1 MRAREFVIEAQHS
14 IRDQI
19 IHAVDINGGSLD
31 DYFVRFTKRDHLGF
45 SDQQTFGR
53 FPDVDDPDFDIDRIT
68 AQARGRRVLW
78 FYPLK
83 TYLSAREGTYAMD
96 FPYVWLVKL
105 KPNAWLQTVR
115 SGDRE
120 VKPAPAGKERVG
132 ILRMSFTPAALFFK
146 HGFDL
151 IGKFYDY
158 AGQHQRHG
166 QVKRMAEDREN
177 YNGLNILLQQDE
189 DEVFVKASA
198 GGRELGHVLFV
209 QDGEYLMPQDLEVDE
224 RYRGQG
230 IAAAMYDYVKS
241 QGYKIRRSG
250 QQTDAGAGF
259 WAKHRAEQNVW
270 EQGVTE
276 DKPQGI
282 TAYHGN
288 QGGLHGDLITPM
300 WWSENKDTAVYYA
313 TQSGGDGTVFTATLS
328 CKNPYVITD
337 KDETNTVVE
346 KFKTLAQ
353 KGYDSIYDPRGHD
366 WIPFYNKDIHVT
378 DEEYVEGEQQG
389 VAEALRNSGYKE
401 IEFVCANPEFPE
413 ATDPK
418 LQKQMYA
425 GLQQI
430 PGVIPLFQDQSDW
443 SEGQYSLTAIYKD
456 RAVRGAILKLAKQLG
471 VKVDLEQ
478 PVSDD
483 YVDRAIRGEHE
494 GQQHMAEGRDFDRCF
509 GQACKLY
516 DRAVDKNLKP
526 KLVQVADF
534 QGDGSG
540 ADPRWGKLPQHVW
553 QHYVVI
559 VGDQVLDPTAQQ
571 FGPDMPTQYPVSD
584 LDRLWGKQYQIRPR
598 ENMAEGSDNL
608 NYIGN
613 CTDDD
618 VIEHIFGDATGFAQA
633 VEEYG
638 DEFVLD
644 DLVVKYDPETD
655 VHSFYYKKQGVAEGK
670 HASQYLSQIPM
681 LTWKPVSRSVWNTIQ
696 DEGLDQEQQAPDHS
710 NWVMAS
716 LSITTEHAQ
725 ALQALEDDALEY
737 FNRFDIDLKSQYPGL
752 TDLIDYDRGTVTIVK
767 PMSVTEN
774 FADGRNPQHKGDSAR
789 HGIPKHATIA
799 QLEKIRSSKTAS
811 PRKKQLAHWQINMRR
826 GKAKR

>member
-19 IHAVDINGGSLD
+19 IHAVDINGGSID

-151 IGKFYDY
+151 IGKYYDY

-259 WAKHRAEQNVW
+259 WAKHRPEQNVW
-270 EQGVTE
+270 E
-276 DKPQGI
+276 
-282 TAYHGN
+282 
-288 QGGLHGDLITPM
+288 
-300 WWSENKDTAVYYA
+300 
-313 TQSGGDGTVFTATLS
+313 
-328 CKNPYVITD
+328 
-337 KDETNTVVE
+337 
-346 KFKTLAQ
+346 
-353 KGYDSIYDPRGHD
+353 
-366 WIPFYNKDIHVT
+366 
-378 DEEYVEGEQQG
+378 QG

-540 ADPRWGKLPQHVW
+540 ADPRWVKLPQHVW

-655 VHSFYYKKQGVAEGK
+655 VHSFYYKKQGVAEGFK
-670 HASQYLSQIPM
+670 
-681 LTWKPVSRSVWNTIQ
+681 Q
-696 DEGLDQEQQAPDHS
+696 D
-710 NWVMAS
+710 
-716 LSITTEHAQ
+716 
-725 ALQALEDDALEY
+725 Y
-737 FNRFDIDLKSQYPGL
+737 
-752 TDLIDYDRGTVTIVK
+752 
-767 PMSVTEN
+767 
-774 FADGRNPQHKGDSAR
+774 
-789 HGIPKHATIA
+789 
-799 QLEKIRSSKTAS
+799 
-811 PRKKQLAHWQINMRR
+811 KK
-826 GKAKR
+826 

>member
-45 SDQQTFGR
+45 SDQQTFGL

-270 EQGVTE
+270 EQGV
-276 DKPQGI
+276 
-282 TAYHGN
+282 
-288 QGGLHGDLITPM
+288 
-300 WWSENKDTAVYYA
+300 
-313 TQSGGDGTVFTATLS
+313 
-328 CKNPYVITD
+328 
-337 KDETNTVVE
+337 
-346 KFKTLAQ
+346 
-353 KGYDSIYDPRGHD
+353 
-366 WIPFYNKDIHVT
+366 
-378 DEEYVEGEQQG
+378 
-389 VAEALRNSGYKE
+389 AEALTNSGYKE

-494 GQQHMAEGRDFDRCF
+494 GQQHMAEG
-509 GQACKLY
+509 
-516 DRAVDKNLKP
+516 
-526 KLVQVADF
+526 
-534 QGDGSG
+534 
-540 ADPRWGKLPQHVW
+540 
-553 QHYVVI
+553 
-559 VGDQVLDPTAQQ
+559 
-571 FGPDMPTQYPVSD
+571 
-584 LDRLWGKQYQIRPR
+584 
-598 ENMAEGSDNL
+598 SDNL

-670 HASQYLSQIPM
+670 HASQYLFQIPM

-696 DEGLDQEQQAPDHS
+696 DEGLDQEQQAPNHS

-716 LSITTEHAQ
+716 LSITPEHAQ